1 MSFYLCEYLMPFAEY
16 FNAIVCETTN
26 MTVRGQD
33 STSHAQF
40 QKGLLCCSFSFPDFM
55 LLSVITW
62 L

>member
-1 MSFYLCEYLMPFAEY
+1 MPFAEY